1 MRPIILI
8 LILLLTA
15 HHGCASNNVTANI
28 EADPAMPQ
36 DSSFDLSSLIGT
48 TWVAEDIDQ
57 RGVIDNLQSSL
68 QVLSASQV
76 AGFAGCNSFTGSAQ
90 FSPGKVHMGQLA
102 STRKMCPPA
111 IMDQETK
118 FLAALGAARSAWMKN
133 GLLYMA
139 DEAGTEILRFWE
151 RTP

>member
-1 MRPIILI
+1 MRSIILI
-8 LILLLTA
+8 LLISIIIQ
-15 HHGCASNNVTANI
+15 GCASNNVTANI

-36 DSSFDLSSLIGT
+36 DSSFDLSSLTGT
-48 TWVAEDIDQ
+48 TWVAEDIAQ

-68 QVLSASQV
+68 QILSASQV

-90 FSPGKVHMGQLA
+90 FSPGKVRMSQLA

-111 IMDQETK
+111 IMDQEKK
-118 FLAALGAARSAWMKN
+118 FLAALGAARSARMEN
-133 GLLYMA
+133 GLLYLA

-151 RTP
+151 RKP